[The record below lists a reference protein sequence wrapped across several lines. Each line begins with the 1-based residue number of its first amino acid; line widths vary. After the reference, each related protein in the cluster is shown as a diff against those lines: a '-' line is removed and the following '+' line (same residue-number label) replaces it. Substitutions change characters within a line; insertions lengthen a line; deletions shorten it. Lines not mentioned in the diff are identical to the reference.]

1 MYTCEY
7 TLVQEIIYL
16 NIDLC
21 FYVRIYILM
30 CIYIDKYLY
39 ESACLY
45 IYIICT
51 AALVCIRGFEYFWMN
66 ILLYFYI

>member
-39 ESACLY
+39 GSACLN
-45 IYIICT
+45 
-51 AALVCIRGFEYFWMN
+51 VQQ
-66 ILLYFYI
+66 LLYASGNLNIFG

>member
-45 IYIICT
+45 IYTLMYSSSCMHQGI
-51 AALVCIRGFEYFWMN
+51 
-66 ILLYFYI
+66 

>member
-45 IYIICT
+45 IYIYINVQQLLN
-51 AALVCIRGFEYFWMN
+51 ASGNLN
-66 ILLYFYI
+66 IFG

>member
-45 IYIICT
+45 IYILMYSSSCMHQGI
-51 AALVCIRGFEYFWMN
+51 
-66 ILLYFYI
+66 

>member
-45 IYIICT
+45 IYILMCSSSCMHQGI
-51 AALVCIRGFEYFWMN
+51 
-66 ILLYFYI
+66 